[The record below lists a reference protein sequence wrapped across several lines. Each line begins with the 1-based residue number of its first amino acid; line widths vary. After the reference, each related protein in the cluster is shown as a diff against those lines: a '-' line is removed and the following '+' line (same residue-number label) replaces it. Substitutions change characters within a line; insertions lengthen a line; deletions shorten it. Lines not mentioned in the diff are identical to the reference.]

1 MLAQGS
7 SRDSTE
13 KFGMSTRASI
23 EGRPDQAM
31 MIELPAG
38 WFSLSFVC
46 DMVWMAIGSA
56 EWATVSSYTLAVP
69 AALSFV
75 AVLLL
80 GVSGWLGG
88 TPEAAWLANNVTAR
102 PGPTPVDSRP

>member
-1 MLAQGS
+1 
-7 SRDSTE
+7 
-13 KFGMSTRASI
+13 MSTRASI
-23 EGRPDQAM
+23 EGHPIQAM
-31 MIELPAG
+31 MIGLPVG
-38 WFSLSFVC
+38 SFVLSFVH
-46 DMVWMAIGSA
+46 DMVWMVGASA
-56 EWATVSSYTLAVP
+56 EWAPMSSYTLAVP